1 VAGHSKWANI
11 KHRKDRQD
19 QKRGKLWSKCAR
31 AIIAAAKSGG
41 PDPAMNLTLR
51 YAIDEAR
58 YANMPKD
65 NIERAIKK
73 GAGEGGGEDYAA
85 VRYEGYGPGGVAI
98 LVDTL
103 TDNRTRTVNE
113 LRTAFSKGGGNLGNS
128 GCVAYLF
135 DTRGQIMV
143 SAEGIDEEKI
153 MEAAIEAGATDVQS
167 PEPDDDDDA
176 GYWTLTTE
184 PTEFQA
190 VKDAL
195 EDAGFK
201 ISEAWIAMVPQNLV
215 SLRGDDARKLMNLID
230 VLEDHDDAQKVYTN
244 ADIPDEELAALNN

>member
-1 VAGHSKWANI
+1 
-11 KHRKDRQD
+11 
-19 QKRGKLWSKCAR
+19 
-31 AIIAAAKSGG
+31 
-41 PDPAMNLTLR
+41 
-51 YAIDEAR
+51 
-58 YANMPKD
+58 
-65 NIERAIKK
+65 
-73 GAGEGGGEDYAA
+73 

-113 LRTAFSKGGGNLGNS
+113 LRTAFSKSGGNLGNS

-135 DTRGQIMV
+135 DTRGQILI
-143 SAEGIDEEKI
+143 SAEGVGEERM
-153 MEAAIEAGATDVQS
+153 MEAAIEAGATDVQA
-167 PEPDDDDDA
+167 PEPEDDDD

-190 VKDAL
+190 VKDAI

-201 ISEAWIAMVPQNLV
+201 ISEAWIAMVPQNTV

-244 ADIPDEELAALNN
+244 ADIPDDELAALSN